1 MINDSA
7 TESRAELSVKPAGED
22 TSGGSSDVR
31 QDPKTVVASA
41 RAAIRVEDLSKSF
54 GKNHVLRGINL
65 DFPEGTTTVILG
77 GSGSGKSVLMKHL
90 IGLLRPDEGRVL
102 VEDED
107 ISELDGEEL
116 TTLRGKFGMVFQW
129 AALFDSM
136 NVLEN
141 VAFPLREHRKDLSED
156 EVRARVAE
164 KLALFDLKGV
174 EEKFPADLSGGMR
187 KRVGLAR
194 AIIMDP
200 KIVLYDE
207 PTTGLDP
214 ITTDYVDEMI
224 KQAKRSL
231 GVTSVVISHDIAS
244 AFNIADYIAF
254 LYEGN
259 IVAYGPPESV
269 KESEH
274 FFVHRFLGTWFRK
287 N

>member
-1 MINDSA
+1 MIAEASTA
-7 TESRAELSVKPAGED
+7 TDTVIQVESLH
-22 TSGGSSDVR
+22 
-31 QDPKTVVASA
+31 
-41 RAAIRVEDLSKSF
+41 KSF
-54 GKNHVLRGINL
+54 GENHVLQGINL
-65 DFPEGTTTVILG
+65 SFLKGTTTVILG

-90 IGLLRPDEGRVL
+90 IGLLRPDQGRVL
-102 VEDED
+102 VDGED
-107 ISELDGEEL
+107 ISRLDGKEL
-116 TTLRGKFGMVFQW
+116 TRLRSKFGMVFQW

-136 NVLEN
+136 SVLDN
-141 VAFPLREHRKDLSED
+141 VAFPLREHRKDLSEE
-156 EVRARVAE
+156 EVRAKVAD
-164 KLALFDLKGV
+164 KLALFDLRGV
-174 EEKFPADLSGGMR
+174 EDKFPSDLSGGMR

-200 KIVLYDE
+200 TIVLYDE

-244 AFNIADYIAF
+244 AFNVADYIAF
-254 LYEGN
+254 LYGGN

-269 KESEH
+269 KSSEH
-274 FFVHRFLGTWFRK
+274 PFVHRFLGTWFRK